1 MLYIDGVTVVALPKE
16 STDFTLAGARERR
29 HRDDRRGGFG
39 AVPEKSFRA
48 QRLYD
53 VDAGGA
59 GGWEHRSDYRRA

>member
-1 MLYIDGVTVVALPKE
+1 MGRADYSALVAP
-16 STDFTLAGARERR
+16 GAAVRTNRR
-29 HRDDRRGGFG
+29 PVSGELLFRIPE

-59 GGWEHRSDYRRA
+59 CGWEHRSDYRRA